1 MHYDLVPNTLN
12 NDFRDAM
19 LDLAAED
26 GILLFDYMNV
36 FCGYYY
42 Q

>member
-1 MHYDLVPNTLN
+1 MHYDLIPNTLN
-12 NDFRDAM
+12 NAFRDAM
-19 LDLAAED
+19 LVSWDEAN
-26 GILLFDYMNV
+26 ILLFDYMNV